1 MIAIE
6 YGVVGLHGKLR
17 LHCHRGIFLGGID
30 PRDAFATGKRVT
42 PAGLPRE
49 RPVHGICPAAS
60 VAALLLGETVDGAY
74 IIGRAGNGSAGRAQ
88 SIVHRGALR
97 EHDRGAIREASQAIA
112 LRARAIDAD
121 VNGNRAG
128 RRRRGGFGF
137 GFGLL
142 ICRRR
147 TRGRG
152 RARVFGCIRRC
163 RTGCPRPPRKRRPIE
178 KPARTKNP
186 PIAPAT
192 NLLTS
197 SRPLLSRLP
206 RRMPCP
212 HHPGNCRADRT

>member
-1 MIAIE
+1 MHGRRRERKKHPAVYERNCGVIAIE

-30 PRDAFATGKRVT
+30 PQDAFATGKRVT

-74 IIGRAGNGSAGRAQ
+74 IIGRAGNGSTGRAQ
-88 SIVHRGALR
+88 GVVHRGALR

-128 RRRRGGFGF
+128 RRCRGGLGF
-137 GFGLL
+137 RLL
-142 ICRRR
+142 VRWRR
-147 TRGRG
+147 TRRRC
-152 RARVFGCIRRC
+152 RARVFGCVRRC
-163 RTGCPRPPRKRRPIE
+163 RAGCPRP
-178 KPARTKNP
+178 T
-186 PIAPAT
+186 
-192 NLLTS
+192 
-197 SRPLLSRLP
+197 
-206 RRMPCP
+206 
-212 HHPGNCRADRT
+212 G